1 MVYTYI
7 RVKETTN
14 MKGENNMKE
23 LFKNYEAADKE
34 MNEIETRYEND
45 PENEELSE
53 AYDKAYN
60 KYFTAWKAL
69 VNEIVNF
76 TNGMIDSAT
85 AKAMIATKRTEL
97 KTLIE
102 RLA

>member
-1 MVYTYI
+1 
-7 RVKETTN
+7 
-14 MKGENNMKE
+14 MKE

-34 MNEIETRYEND
+34 MNEIEARYENE
-45 PENEELSE
+45 PENEELSN

-60 KYFTAWKAL
+60 TYFEAWKAL
-69 VNEIVNF
+69 VDGIVTF

-85 AKAMIATKRTEL
+85 AKRMIATKKTEL
-97 KTLIE
+97 KSLIE